1 MRPSA
6 CSLPRGSPCHGSE
19 LLAAVQLRGAHATPQ
34 LQERR
39 SRKSGVALS
48 PARSPEPGNTFRMS
62 DNCPADTRRRG
73 PEAEPRRAE
82 NVQTRVIL
90 RMNRPSAPKTPLR
103 TLERAD
109 VVRWSAGA
117 KRHNRP
123 IGRRTRRRRSP
134 PARAGPHPAKNV
146 QPEPSPGSTRAEPH
160 ARGGL
165 APPRRLCRRAAM
177 ARPGRGRHTGG
188 VARAKRS
195 PGKEHKTTRARRDAA
210 ASPSTMLPPAGRFSA
225 ALLLARGDGAIRTR
239 ARHQRTDGNKRPKR
253 NTG

>member
-1 MRPSA
+1 MPANWPTHASAARGAGEPS
-6 CSLPRGSPCHGSE
+6 PWER
-19 LLAAVQLRGAHATPQ
+19 LLAASHVRGGLTQHHSPKDAAPDFGARRRRP
-34 LQERR
+34 LVRR
-39 SRKSGVALS
+39 SQR
-48 PARSPEPGNTFRMS
+48 N
-62 DNCPADTRRRG
+62 
-73 PEAEPRRAE
+73 
-82 NVQTRVIL
+82 
-90 RMNRPSAPKTPLR
+90 
-103 TLERAD
+103 
-109 VVRWSAGA
+109 
-117 KRHNRP
+117 NRP

-195 PGKEHKTTRARRDAA
+195 PGKEYKTTRARRDAA

-225 ALLLARGDGAIRTR
+225 ALRSAGGSPSSPGLTAARRHAPPPLSLSSGRGAAGGWMRTSSGD
-239 ARHQRTDGNKRPKR
+239 ARPPPTTTSPATSRSPPSRPC
-253 NTG
+253 GLPSCPPA